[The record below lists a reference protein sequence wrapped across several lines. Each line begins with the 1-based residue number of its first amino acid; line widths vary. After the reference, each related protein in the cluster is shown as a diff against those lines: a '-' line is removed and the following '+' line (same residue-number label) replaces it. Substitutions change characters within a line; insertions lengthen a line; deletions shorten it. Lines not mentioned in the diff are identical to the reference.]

1 MCSIITKQ
9 SLNLAQSEAVNQIDN
24 PLLILAGAGTGKTK
38 TLTTRIAHI
47 IESNVCNPYNVLAVT
62 FTNKAAKEMRQRV
75 SSMVGADDAK
85 DIWLGTFHSIC
96 LRILRRF
103 YEKIGYQQNFTIL
116 DKDDQLRLI
125 KQLIRVKELD
135 EKEYNPQHVLSIIQL
150 WKDKAHLPEKLPQEE
165 IEREPVISS
174 LYTAYQR
181 QLEGLNA
188 FDFGDLLLKCLQ
200 LLLENEDI
208 LQKYQWQFKY
218 ILVDEYQD
226 TNVAQYLWLRLLA
239 QRWSNICCVGDDDQ
253 SIYGWR
259 GAEIQNILNFTK
271 DFPDA
276 KIIKLEENYRSTPT
290 ILGIADKLISRNSL
304 RHKKT
309 LWTKRGDNGKF
320 SIAQYYD
327 GFEEALAV
335 GKQIEQY
342 CDNTANNQIKP
353 LDIAI
358 LVRASYQTRLFE
370 ERLLT
375 MRIPYRVI
383 GSLKFYERQEIKDAV
398 AYLRLT
404 HSTADNLAFER
415 VVNTPKRG
423 IGQATVDKIRIIAN
437 AEDISLF
444 TASYKYIAQT
454 KGSSKAK
461 QNLADFLEK
470 IKQWQRHNATADDE
484 QNLSTLLDLILKDSG
499 YLEFWQQSQGVDA
512 PARVENLKE
521 LSRALQAFTSLSAF
535 LEHFA
540 LANEMSD
547 ANDEDSIN
555 IMTLHASKGLEFS
568 VVFLPAWEDGS
579 FPHQRVLGQLG
590 DVGIEEERRLAYVGV
605 TRAKKYLHI
614 SHCQHRMMYNNQ
626 WQTMKKSV
634 FINDIE
640 GNNKA

>member
-327 GFEEALAV
+327 GFEEALA
-335 GKQIEQY
+335 G
-342 CDNTANNQIKP
+342 
-353 LDIAI
+353 
-358 LVRASYQTRLFE
+358 
-370 ERLLT
+370 
-375 MRIPYRVI
+375 
-383 GSLKFYERQEIKDAV
+383 
-398 AYLRLT
+398 
-404 HSTADNLAFER
+404 
-415 VVNTPKRG
+415 
-423 IGQATVDKIRIIAN
+423 
-437 AEDISLF
+437 
-444 TASYKYIAQT
+444 
-454 KGSSKAK
+454 
-461 QNLADFLEK
+461 
-470 IKQWQRHNATADDE
+470 
-484 QNLSTLLDLILKDSG
+484 
-499 YLEFWQQSQGVDA
+499 
-512 PARVENLKE
+512 
-521 LSRALQAFTSLSAF
+521 
-535 LEHFA
+535 
-540 LANEMSD
+540 
-547 ANDEDSIN
+547 
-555 IMTLHASKGLEFS
+555 
-568 VVFLPAWEDGS
+568 
-579 FPHQRVLGQLG
+579 
-590 DVGIEEERRLAYVGV
+590 
-605 TRAKKYLHI
+605 
-614 SHCQHRMMYNNQ
+614 
-626 WQTMKKSV
+626 
-634 FINDIE
+634 
-640 GNNKA
+640 